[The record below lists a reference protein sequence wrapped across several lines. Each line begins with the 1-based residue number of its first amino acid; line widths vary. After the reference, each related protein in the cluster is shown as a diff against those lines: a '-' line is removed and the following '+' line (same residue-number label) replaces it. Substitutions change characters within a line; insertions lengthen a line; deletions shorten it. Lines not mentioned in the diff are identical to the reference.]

1 MATQRDNYLRI
12 NNLFHKIAEPTIDKL
27 MENYLHRTNQSL
39 EKFLNNTNIK
49 HTIMHLYWNDKECC
63 ENVKNCTKSKNRP
76 ISRDKLDAY
85 YDYGY
90 KINSHC
96 NIHPCLCHIIAKR
109 IMSRDLEMPQLAFLF
124 RQFEILN
131 PDILESVDIILKV
144 HTKLKLDYTDQRIR
158 ANDFEKMWATLSPNL
173 QKLGATQHDIGL
185 VRISTIEDS
194 KIKQIDMTS
203 PQRRCTE
210 LTLITINLIVVSFH
224 NKPGQEYGEQT
235 ESMKKQT
242 EGNDDNN
249 INPIPMTCF
258 YVLQD

>member
-63 ENVKNCTKSKNRP
+63 ENVKDCTKSKNRP

-96 NIHPCLCHIIAKR
+96 NVHPCLCHIIAKR

-131 PDILESVDIILKV
+131 ADILESVDIILKV

-203 PQRRCTE
+203 PQVCWYKSLYTCKSHKMFQKTKFTHPNIVIPIR
-210 LTLITINLIVVSFH
+210 NLVI
-224 NKPGQEYGEQT
+224 YGAFFVC
-235 ESMKKQT
+235 S
-242 EGNDDNN
+242 
-249 INPIPMTCF
+249 CF
-258 YVLQD
+258 ERDCHS

>member
-63 ENVKNCTKSKNRP
+63 ENVKDCTKSKNRP

-96 NIHPCLCHIIAKR
+96 NVHPCLCHIIAKR

-131 PDILESVDIILKV
+131 ADILESVDIILKV

-173 QKLGATQHDIGL
+173 QKFKDKADRYDKSTKKMYRTDVDHHQSYCY
-185 VRISTIEDS
+185 ISF
-194 KIKQIDMTS
+194 TS
-203 PQRRCTE
+203 CCYCLSDYHCSLYFLKE
-210 LTLITINLIVVSFH
+210 
-224 NKPGQEYGEQT
+224 PGQEYGEQT

-242 EGNDDNN
+242 EGNDDND